1 MYFYKITEKI
11 ESKIFEICIP
21 FGPEFPIKRL
31 LSYSL
36 TTKCHASRCDEDPVI
51 HLCRLSWATYKWH
64 LYNQPEVY
72 ATFMGYEGQFW
83 CKILGLVAAKKDTS
97 VSTCKVGDCIP
108 CTSWSIY
115 INQLSFIF
123 IPTIKDKTTMSVSP
137 KCHHSPG
144 SSPGILLI
152 PVAGYVAPAQ
162 PLNNKFWQLELERRF
177 SQTSNPPN

>member
-1 MYFYKITEKI
+1 MPVVVTKIR
-11 ESKIFEICIP
+11 SYICADC
-21 FGPEFPIKRL
+21 PEQHTNGIYTISLRFMQRL
-31 LSYSL
+31 WV
-36 TTKCHASRCDEDPVI
+36 TR
-51 HLCRLSWATYKWH
+51 
-64 LYNQPEVY
+64 
-72 ATFMGYEGQFW
+72 GQFW
-83 CKILGLVAAKKDTS
+83 CKILGLVAVKKDAS

-162 PLNNKFWQLELERRF
+162 PLNNKCWQLELERRF
-177 SQTSNPPN
+177 SQTSNSPN